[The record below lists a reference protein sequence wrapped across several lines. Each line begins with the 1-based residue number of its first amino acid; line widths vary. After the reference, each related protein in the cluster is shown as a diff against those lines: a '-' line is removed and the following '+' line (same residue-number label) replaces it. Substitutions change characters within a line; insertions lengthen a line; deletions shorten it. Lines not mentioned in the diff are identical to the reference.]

1 MAAQEKVTL
10 KIDIDTDA
18 AELGKLTTQLKA
30 MEKAANSNT
39 RSFQN
44 LGRGLDRTERKM
56 SKLGRT
62 FQGVGKMAFKFIG
75 ILTKFSFLAYAGQV
89 AVLTT
94 ALLGAKLAMATGRV
108 AAQGYSIA
116 LKGVATAATAAATA
130 VAVAA
135 ASMRQ
140 FQEAQ
145 LSPFT
150 GGVSGAASRN
160 RSLSPML
167 RGLMGAEASQQALR
181 GLSKAGVAVG
191 SQNAVLRELFNVSG
205 GDSKQVTS
213 LIAAIQGD
221 PGTFREAVGA
231 SAGGSAAAGR
241 AGNLQGQELIRLL
254 AGGGLTSGTSF
265 ANLDNVMGETVVG
278 TLKTEMQSL
287 LSVFSDA
294 GEGLLGPTR
303 DTIRL
308 LSSTV
313 ASFAQRSIPL
323 IMKFG
328 DMVLGSQG
336 LASGLQ
342 KMSNALFRMMKD
354 TIPRLEGFMDRM
366 SGMARSTRMFFRDMA
381 NAMRPLE
388 SGAEVL
394 MDMFGNIFGGMVGN
408 GVLDNFNR
416 TLTNNA
422 ESFEAFGESIGNV
435 FRAFFGG
442 SGGGDG
448 MVSVVDRMTDAF
460 NKFATDVVPPLK
472 EIANSIKDIIFNG
485 LPPVLAALS
494 NILSGLAPLFSAVGA
509 VSGMGGGGAGALMM
523 LGGMAANRRFGRQG
537 RMARAA
543 GMVPM
548 PMGGARFSAAANR
561 IGTNMMT
568 RGPIGNF
575 VTNPAAGPGRAAMA
589 SRLAPMAGAGMLAAG
604 GIGGAMLLSAGIGD
618 AHRTG
623 GGMGSTLTSAA
634 GGAMLGATV
643 GSVIPII
650 GTAAGAVIGG
660 AVGAIVSGITG
671 DKARDRRENNLNAFF
686 ENNFNNTRAAA
697 DQLAVFNHTLENFE
711 EIAQQNDMSAE
722 DLKERL
728 DALKPTMDAVGDSIE
743 SKVNS
748 RVKLL
753 TETFGF
759 AADEAEQL
767 ARSLG
772 DVNFNEFSAGLFNA
786 FADNA
791 TAGFGFAARFQ
802 RTGANK
808 SNLVSAQAGLESSL
822 MTQFGGD
829 LDLAASS
836 EEGLRQIEAFFN
848 NIVSQSMLVEGQDML
863 GAEMSALAT
872 LEKVFGSSD
881 FLNDMIAANE
891 ALLKEDETLAEL
903 LKHTTSLEEIATVMN
918 EAFGGGREAQMRT
931 ELGERFDRDIAQ
943 QYEDRGQ
950 GYAQAQY
957 LAARRAEYIN
967 DNIGTA
973 MAASLSI
980 TNPISVGVGVSGV
993 LTDDAVARIQQ
1004 IVDETVAQTEQ
1015 DLRQQI
1021 ADGVGANAFSED
1033 SSGAWY
1039 NQVNLDNVDGDEQK
1053 VE

>member
-1 MAAQEKVTL
+1 VATQEKVTL
-10 KIDIDTDA
+10 KIEINTDVSQVNGLA
-18 AELGKLTTQLKA
+18 TALRNLD
-30 MEKAANSNT
+30 KAANNNN

-44 LGRGLDRTERKM
+44 MGRSIDRTDRKM
-56 SKLGRT
+56 TKLGRT
-62 FQGVGKMAFKFIG
+62 FQGVGKMAFKFIS

-130 VAVAA
+130 VAIAA

-150 GGVSGAASRN
+150 GGVGGAATRN

-167 RGLMGAEASQQALR
+167 RGLMGSEASQQALR
-181 GLSKAGVAVG
+181 GLSKAGVTAG
-191 SQNAVLRELFNVSG
+191 SQNAVLRELFNISG
-205 GDSKQVTS
+205 GDSKQVVS
-213 LIAAIQGD
+213 LIGALQGD
-221 PGTFREAVGA
+221 PGTFKEAVGA
-231 SAGGSAAAGR
+231 SAGGAAAANR
-241 AGNLQGQELIRLL
+241 AGDLQGQELIRLL
-254 AGGGLTSGTSF
+254 ASGGLTSGTNF
-265 ANLDNVMGETVVG
+265 ANLDNVMGQTVVG

-287 LSVFSDA
+287 LSIFSDA

-313 ASFAQRSIPL
+313 AAFTQRSIPL

-342 KMSNALFRMMKD
+342 KMSDSLFRMMED
-354 TIPRLEGFMDRM
+354 TLPRLEGFMDRM

-388 SGAEVL
+388 AGAEVL

-416 TLTNNA
+416 TLTQNA
-422 ESFEAFGESIGNV
+422 ASFEAFGESIGNV
-435 FRAFFGG
+435 FRAFFAG
-442 SGGGDG
+442 SGGGDS
-448 MVSVVDRMTDAF
+448 MVSVVDRMTNAF
-460 NKFATDVVPPLK
+460 NQFAVEVVPPLK
-472 EIANSIKDIIFNG
+472 EIANSIKDIILNA
-485 LPPVLAALS
+485 LPPVLTAIS
-494 NILSGLAPLFSAVGA
+494 NILATLAPLVSALAA
-509 VSGMGGGGAGALMM
+509 VSGAGGGGAGALMLM
-523 LGGMAANRRFGRQG
+523 GGMAANRRFGRQG

-543 GMVPM
+543 GMAPM
-548 PMGGARFSAAANR
+548 PMGGARFGAAANR

-568 RGPIGNF
+568 SGRIGNF
-575 VTNPAAGPGRAAMA
+575 VTNPAAGAGRAAMA
-589 SRLAPMAGAGMLAAG
+589 SRLAPMVGGGMLAAG

-643 GSVIPII
+643 GSVVPII

-660 AVGAIVSGITG
+660 ALGAIVSGITG

-728 DALKPTMDAVGDSIE
+728 DALKPTMDEVSSQIE
-743 SKVNS
+743 SKVKS
-748 RVKLL
+748 RVELL

-767 ARSLG
+767 ARTLG
-772 DVNFNEFSAGLFNA
+772 DVDFNEFSAGLFNA
-786 FADNA
+786 FAADA
-791 TAGFGFAARFQ
+791 LSGFGFATRFE
-802 RTGANK
+802 RTSANK
-808 SNLVSAQAGLESSL
+808 SNLRQAQGGLEASL
-822 MTQFGGD
+822 MSQFGGD

-836 EEGLRQIEAFFN
+836 EEGLRQIEALFN

-863 GAEMSALAT
+863 GAEMTAISM
-872 LEKVFGSSD
+872 LEKIFGSSD
-881 FLNDMIAANE
+881 FVNDLVAGNE
-891 ALLKEDETLAEL
+891 ELIKENDILAEL
-903 LKHTTSLEEIATVMN
+903 LGEGNLTLETIA
-918 EAFGGGREAQMRT
+918 ERLDFAFGGGMEEQVRT
-931 ELGERFDRDIAQ
+931 ELGGKFDRDIAQ
-943 QYEDRGQ
+943 QYEGRGQ

-957 LAARRAEYIN
+957 LAARREEYIN

-973 MAASLSI
+973 MAATLSI
-980 TNPISVGVGVSGV
+980 SNPISVGVGVSGV
-993 LTDDAVARIQQ
+993 LTDDAVARIQK
-1004 IVDETVAQTEQ
+1004 IVDETVAQTEK
-1015 DLRQQI
+1015 DLRKQI
-1021 ADGVGANAFSED
+1021 ADSVNGNSFSEEASD
-1033 SSGAWY
+1033 VFPQWANNW
-1039 NQVNLDNVDGDEQK
+1039 QDET
-1053 VE
+1053 